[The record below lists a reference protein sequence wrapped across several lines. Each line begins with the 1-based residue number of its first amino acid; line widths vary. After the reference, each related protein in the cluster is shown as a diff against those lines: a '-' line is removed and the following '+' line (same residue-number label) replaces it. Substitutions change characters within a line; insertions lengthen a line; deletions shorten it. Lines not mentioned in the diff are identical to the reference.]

1 MLSQYEIEL
10 ELTPDEAIEALSDG
24 AEAWNGTWNR
34 QGTGGQL
41 TLPVAAGVRT
51 GILHGSVSVRS
62 SAGGVHVVFH
72 VERSDYSTNAAAVP
86 HPGPGRP
93 GRPGDARLALAPRD
107 IAELGR
113 QWVHPDTA
121 RLARR
126 RFTASSQECR
136 RFSRQPGATPGRAG
150 LEPPGTTMWPW
161 SDPRYC
167 RLCHG
172 RLLLLDDR
180 RPRRRAAEHIERL
193 RATA

>member
-72 VERSDYSTNAAAVP
+72 VERSDYSTNAAAVLILALGALGVLAMLAWP
-86 HPGPGRP
+86 LLPGTSPNLAGSGFILILLAWLVVGSRLRHKSAADFLASLGPRP
-93 GRPGDARLALAPRD
+93 GEQA
-107 IAELGR
+107 
-113 QWVHPDTA
+113 
-121 RLARR
+121 
-126 RFTASSQECR
+126 
-136 RFSRQPGATPGRAG
+136 
-150 LEPPGTTMWPW
+150 
-161 SDPRYC
+161 
-167 RLCHG
+167 
-172 RLLLLDDR
+172 
-180 RPRRRAAEHIERL
+180 
-193 RATA
+193 